1 MNIFRTERSN
11 EYLEYS
17 RKYENVM
24 AKRMKVMLDKSS
36 MIYFFNNFLVYIKF
50 KLYQIY
56 FMNEHTFMYFR
67 KHIIN
72 DFQK

>member
-50 KLYQIY
+50 KLYQI
-56 FMNEHTFMYFR
+56 
-67 KHIIN
+67 
-72 DFQK
+72 

>member
-24 AKRMKVMLDKSS
+24 AKRMKVMSDKSS

-50 KLYQIY
+50 KIQ
-56 FMNEHTFMYFR
+56 R
-67 KHIIN
+67 KHRKILLDLFHIL
-72 DFQK
+72 